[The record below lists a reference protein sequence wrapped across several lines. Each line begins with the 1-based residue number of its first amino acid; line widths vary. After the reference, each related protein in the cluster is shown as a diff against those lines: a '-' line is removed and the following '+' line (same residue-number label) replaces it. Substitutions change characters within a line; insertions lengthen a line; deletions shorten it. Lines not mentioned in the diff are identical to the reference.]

1 MEISIYLCQQN
12 KYKPNIRMSTKLKS
26 LLQQLLLSP
35 RKFPVELALGVA
47 FFIIGVWYIETH
59 EWSEKTLRYESDV
72 NGDIL
77 YFFVFCWIIYSCC
90 GQSFFALYTGA
101 ALATML
107 VATTIARPSLSIVQ
121 A

>member
-1 MEISIYLCQQN
+1 
-12 KYKPNIRMSTKLKS
+12 MSTKLKS

-47 FFIIGVWYIETH
+47 FFIIGVWYIETY
-59 EWSEKTLRYESDV
+59 EWSENTLRYESDV

-77 YFFVFCWIIYSCC
+77 YFFVFCWIINSCC
-90 GQSFFALYTGA
+90 GQGFFALNASATLA
-101 ALATML
+101 AML
-107 VATTIARPSLSIVQ
+107 VATSVARPSLSIVQ

>member
-1 MEISIYLCQQN
+1 MSIYSQGRERFIPNVGTFHSLGGN
-12 KYKPNIRMSTKLKS
+12 KRY
-26 LLQQLLLSP
+26 
-35 RKFPVELALGVA
+35 V
-47 FFIIGVWYIETH
+47 YIETY
-59 EWSEKTLRYESDV
+59 EWSENTLRYESDV

-77 YFFVFCWIIYSCC
+77 YFFVFCWIINSCC
-90 GQSFFALYTGA
+90 GQGFFALYTGA